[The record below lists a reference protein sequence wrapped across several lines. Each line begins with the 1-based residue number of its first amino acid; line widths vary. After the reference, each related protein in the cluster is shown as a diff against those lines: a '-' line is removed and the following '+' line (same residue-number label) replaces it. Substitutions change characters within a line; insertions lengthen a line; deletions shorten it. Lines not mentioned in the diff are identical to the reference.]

1 MDLSK
6 LFSHSI
12 SIDKYF
18 TFVIFKGNCVFGFRT
33 DIWENDIELP
43 AAFPGGSDHCR
54 PKGKKEKTFGERR
67 LSHIWS
73 ARQCY
78 AYLIKRSFLQLK
90 ATNVWLLQTCS
101 LKCFCGLKREESWG
115 QLLEYILSLNLSSF
129 QSTLSSEKLPHA
141 NPKSIF
147 PGQSGPNGFCGCPC
161 TQRVAL
167 FLSVGKPQEASGSEE
182 MVCPRAV
189 SLSPG
194 S

>member
-54 PKGKKEKTFGERR
+54 PKGKKETFGERR

-115 QLLEYILSLNLSSF
+115 QLLEYILS
-129 QSTLSSEKLPHA
+129 SSEPFLLSEYTFIRKTSSC
-141 NPKSIF
+141 KSQVHLSR
-147 PGQSGPNGFCGCPC
+147 PVRSKWLLRVPMHTASGPLPV
-161 TQRVAL
+161 R
-167 FLSVGKPQEASGSEE
+167 GKASGSFWI
-182 MVCPRAV
+182 
-189 SLSPG
+189 
-194 S
+194 